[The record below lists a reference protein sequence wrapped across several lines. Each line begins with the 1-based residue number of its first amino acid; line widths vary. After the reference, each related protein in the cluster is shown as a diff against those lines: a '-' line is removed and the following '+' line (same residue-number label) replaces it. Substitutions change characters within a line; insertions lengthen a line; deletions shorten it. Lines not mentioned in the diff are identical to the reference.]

1 MWAMFTEEDR
11 NQIRARLLE
20 RASEDSCLTSAA
32 LTGSASRGAEDRWSD
47 IDLFFGV
54 AAEIAVAIPAHE
66 SHLSLALVPRNAGD
80 VHVYRHWRCSVAI
93 SAAGGLEALE
103 FVQCFVEATL
113 YGGLA
118 SRELRG
124 YALLY
129 IRDLFLG

>member
-1 MWAMFTEEDR
+1 MREIGGVSYARHAMWAAIQLNE
-11 NQIRARLLE
+11 
-20 RASEDSCLTSAA
+20 SE
-32 LTGSASRGAEDRWSD
+32 
-47 IDLFFGV
+47 
-54 AAEIAVAIPAHE
+54 P
-66 SHLSLALVPRNAGD
+66 SLVFVPRNPGD

-118 SRELRG
+118 SGEVRG

-129 IRDLFLG
+129 IGDLFLG